1 MAGPDFRPPKFVSG
15 HSFFRHFNAQPGF
28 ALQRGFTLVELIVV
42 MIIIG
47 ILGAIGAVRYF
58 DRRGFDAAG
67 FAEQTRAMLRF
78 SQKLAVGQ
86 NRPVYTQMNGNTI
99 ALCFDSTSPC
109 PATSRVPAI
118 GSNGG
123 AAACAP
129 LSWYCEAPPGTIAYA
144 LSPTT
149 ASTICFNALGQ
160 PGLGASGACNTANF
174 NGVTVNITGDGN
186 TTPVNVAAETGY
198 VY

>member
-1 MAGPDFRPPKFVSG
+1 MAGPALPSSKRVPG
-15 HSFFRHFNAQPGF
+15 HSH
-28 ALQRGFTLVELIVV
+28 ALGSRKQRGFTLVELIVV
-42 MIIIG
+42 MILVG

-58 DRRGFDAAG
+58 DRRGFDTAG

-86 NRPVYTQMNGNTI
+86 NRPIYTHMNGSTI
-99 ALCFDSTSPC
+99 ALCFVSTSPC
-109 PATSRVPAI
+109 PAAARVPAI
-118 GSNGG
+118 GSNSG

-129 LSWYCEAPPGTIAYA
+129 SSWYCEAPPGTIAYA

-149 ASTICFNALGQ
+149 ASIICFNALGQ
-160 PGLGASGACNTANF
+160 PGLASGSSSCNTATF
-174 NGVTVNITGDGN
+174 TGVTVNITGDGN
-186 TTPVNVAAETGY
+186 TTAVNVAAETGY